1 MVMAV
6 TANFAAGTLTITGD
20 SPDDPITVS
29 RNAAGEIVING
40 GAIAISGGPSTVA
53 NTSLIQAFGLGGNDT
68 INLDESNGALPKV
81 NLFGGVDNDILTGAS
96 GADQLFGQ
104 DDNDTLIGKGGADL
118 LFGGNGNDTLS
129 GGDGDD
135 DVFGNAGNDRM
146 IWNPGDD
153 TDLFEGGADDDTAE
167 VNAGNGDER
176 FTITANGSRVRFDR
190 VDPAPFSLDIGT
202 TEHLVVNANGGN
214 DTITAGN
221 GLAALITLTLDGGG
235 GNDTITGGDG
245 DDLIL
250 GGTGDDIVVGGRG
263 DDTALLGDDDDTFT
277 WNPGDGND
285 TVEGQGGFDT
295 LQFNGSNAGE
305 DIDITANGGRLRFT
319 RDIATVT
326 MDLNDVERIAFKA
339 LGGADT
345 ITVNDL
351 TGTDVQQVAI
361 DLEAFGGGGDAAA
374 DTVIVN
380 GTDRADQ
387 ITFSLSGST
396 VLVKGLTAQISISGQ
411 ESANDALV
419 INGLGGDDVI
429 DASALSAGQIALT
442 INGGAGKDRITGSGG
457 NDILAGGADDDTFI
471 FGPGGGADTIVG
483 FAPGAGTEDRIDLKQ
498 FAAIQD
504 FTAVLA
510 LATQAGA
517 DTVLNFGAGNT
528 VTLQNVTRTS
538 LDADD
543 FIFRGPQLSNINTIP
558 AFTFN
563 GVTRPELHL
572 DATGHILLE
581 GEAAVFAAAFGT
593 KLLYMGVP
601 ESTPFPPVFDLHI

>member
-1 MVMAV
+1 MAV

-29 RNAAGEIVING
+29 RNAAGELLING
-40 GAIAISGGPSTVA
+40 GAIEIAGGPSTIA

-68 INLDESNGALPKV
+68 INLDESNGALPEV
-81 NLFGGVDNDILTGAS
+81 NLFGGVDNDILTGGS

-167 VNAGNGDER
+167 VNAGNGDEQ

-263 DDTALLGDDDDTFT
+263 EDTALLGDDDDTFI

-295 LQFNGSNAGE
+295 LRFNGSNAGE

-380 GTDRADQ
+380 GTNGVDQ
-387 ITFSLSGST
+387 ITVSLSGST
-396 VLVKGLTAQISISGQ
+396 VLVNGLTAQISISGQ

-419 INGLGGDDVI
+419 ITGLGGDDVI

-483 FAPGAGTEDRIDLKQ
+483 FAAGAGTEDRIDLKQ

-517 DTVLNFGAGNT
+517 DTVLNFGPGNS

-543 FIFRGPQLSNINTIP
+543 FIFRGQQVSNINTIP

-601 ESTPFPPVFDLHI
+601 ESTPFPPVFDLHL